1 MAKISSLL
9 ILTSNYLFSF
19 GFTFG
24 EFLSIHS
31 MAAKQ
36 IEVLCLTVSSPPYL
50 LLFLIFLPPM
60 RFAHGKVPQVC
71 PWVTAM
77 PQQYLL
83 PCGSSMHLSQNVFP
97 LVSCSFRLLLFL
109 TWVLTQATCS
119 ASVLKFFWANGM
131 LKGLPVSVLSG
142 LSCPG
147 HLIAF
152 SHAGY
157 CTLFCCP
164 NAVNY
169 AQFKQSSPVWKH
181 KTLRIL
187 GELFPDTLS
196 AYSIMTG
203 EQILLQQK

>member
-36 IEVLCLTVSSPPYL
+36 IEVLCLKVSSPPYL

-60 RFAHGKVPQVC
+60 RFAHGKVLQVC

-119 ASVLKFFWANGM
+119 GGQRDAQRTSSFSAEWTE
-131 LKGLPVSVLSG
+131 LPRAPHCL
-142 LSCPG
+142 LPC
-147 HLIAF
+147 
-152 SHAGY
+152 
-157 CTLFCCP
+157 
-164 NAVNY
+164 
-169 AQFKQSSPVWKH
+169 
-181 KTLRIL
+181 RIL
-187 GELFPDTLS
+187 YALLLPKCCELCSVQRIKSCLETQDT
-196 AYSIMTG
+196 
-203 EQILLQQK
+203 